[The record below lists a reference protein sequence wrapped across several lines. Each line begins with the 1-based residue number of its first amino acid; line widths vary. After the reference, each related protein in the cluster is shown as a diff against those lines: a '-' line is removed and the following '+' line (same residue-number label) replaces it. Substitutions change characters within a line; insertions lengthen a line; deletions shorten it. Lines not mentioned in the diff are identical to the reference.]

1 MRSLRTSCLLLAL
14 AALAACGP
22 RPGPSASAADSL
34 AIDSLY
40 QTFRAA
46 YASLNDSLV
55 TSLYHP
61 EAVYGSG
68 GAPGFTVGR
77 DSIAAGFQRFFQSVR
92 EQGATL
98 ELRFRFVRRF
108 RHDRI
113 ASDAG
118 YYWFRRRWPDSLAQP
133 SIGKFVTVMT
143 RDSMSRWGFATD
155 TYSDATQAA
164 FDAAPPFEP

>member
-1 MRSLRTSCLLLAL
+1 MNLLKASCLPLAL

-22 RPGPSASAADSL
+22 RPGPSASAGDSL

-40 QTFRAA
+40 QTFRVA

-55 TSLYHP
+55 TALYHP
-61 EAVYGSG
+61 DAVYGAG
-68 GAPGFTVGR
+68 GAPGFTIGR
-77 DSIAAGFQRFFQSVR
+77 DSIAPGFQRFFQSVR

-98 ELRFRFVRRF
+98 ELRFRFVRRH

-118 YYWFRRRWPDSLAQP
+118 YYWLRRRWADSVAKP

-143 RDSMSRWGFATD
+143 RDSMGRWGFATD

>member
-1 MRSLRTSCLLLAL
+1 MRFVKASCLPIAI

-22 RPGPSASAADSL
+22 RPGPSASTADSL

-40 QTFRAA
+40 QTFRTA
-46 YASLNDSLV
+46 YALLNDSLV
-55 TSLYHP
+55 ISLYHP

-77 DSIAAGFQRFFQSVR
+77 DSIAPGFQRFFQSVR
-92 EQGATL
+92 QQGATL
-98 ELRFRFVRRF
+98 DLRFRFVRRL
-108 RHDRI
+108 RHDQI

-118 YYWFRRRWPDSLAQP
+118 YYWLRRRWADSLAQP

-143 RDSMSRWGFATD
+143 RDSMGRWGFATD
-155 TYSDATQAA
+155 TYSDATQVA